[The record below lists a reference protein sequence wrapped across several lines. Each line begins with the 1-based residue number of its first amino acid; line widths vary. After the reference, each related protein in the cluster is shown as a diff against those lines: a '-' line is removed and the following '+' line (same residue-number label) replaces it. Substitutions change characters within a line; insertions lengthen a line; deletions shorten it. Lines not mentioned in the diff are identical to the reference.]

1 MIWKS
6 VLKHE
11 TRNGQKRTKREFY
24 LHLYFTPIPLKI
36 QSRGTGSFVSL
47 KSEFQERKVGVWAR
61 ESQRR
66 ENGLKRAAHG
76 CPKCW

>member
-11 TRNGQKRTKREFY
+11 TRNGQRRTEREFY